1 MNRAIPERES
11 ITVEFKSDRNRLP
24 DRDLVATVVCL
35 ANTEG
40 GAIYLGVEKD
50 GTITGLHPEHQNLAA
65 LAALIANR
73 TSPPISVR
81 VTALQEAG
89 KTIARIEV
97 PKSLRLVAT
106 AEGLLQ
112 RRRLQADGAPQ
123 CVPFHPHEFASR
135 QSDLGVLDYAALP
148 VGQATE
154 ADFDP
159 LERERLRQLVERYG
173 GDRLLLT
180 LSDEE
185 LDGALGFIRTEG
197 QRRAPTVAGLLI
209 LGREAALRQH
219 LPTHEVAFQVLDGA
233 QVRVNDFYRVPLLR
247 TFERIMEQFEAR
259 VQEDE
264 IQVELF
270 RVPIP
275 TFDKRAFREA
285 LINALTHRDY
295 TRLGAVHVRWE
306 TDGLVI
312 SNPGGFVE
320 GVTLD
325 NLLVVEPKPR
335 NPSLADA
342 IKRIGLTERTGRGV
356 DLIYEGLLR
365 YGRPAPDYARS
376 DPTTVVVQLSSAQ
389 ADIPFLQMVIAEEE
403 RVGVRMPLDSLIVL
417 ARLRKER
424 RLDVQTTASAIQ
436 KNESA
441 ARAVLERLVEAGLI
455 EGRGAAPGRT
465 YTLSA
470 QVYRRLGQG
479 PDYVRQAVFDPIQQE
494 QMVLQYMRTQGRI
507 TRSEAAKLC
516 RLSLDQAKRLLRRM
530 VEEGQ
535 LAQQGVGKA
544 TYYEQ
549 ASNIRARP

>member
-1 MNRAIPERES
+1 MNRTIPDRES
-11 ITVEFKSDRNRLP
+11 MTVEFKSDRARLP
-24 DRDLVATVVCL
+24 DRDLVTAVVCL

-40 GAIYLGVEKD
+40 GELYLGVEKD
-50 GTITGLHPEHQNLAA
+50 GAITGLHPEHQNLAT
-65 LAALIANR
+65 LTALIANR
-73 TSPPISVR
+73 TSPPVSVR
-81 VTALQEAG
+81 VTALQEVG
-89 KTIARIEV
+89 KTIARIEI
-97 PKSLRLVAT
+97 PKSMRLVAT

-112 RRRLQADGAPQ
+112 RRRLQADGTPQ

-148 VGQATE
+148 VAQATE

-185 LDGALGFIRTEG
+185 LDGALGFIHTEG
-197 QRRAPTVAGLLI
+197 QRRVPTVAGILV
-209 LGREAALRQH
+209 LGREAALREH
-219 LPTHEVAFQVLDGA
+219 LPTHEAAFQVLDGT
-233 QVRVNDFYRVPLLR
+233 QVRVNDFYRAPLLK

-264 IQVELF
+264 IQVGLF

-306 TDGLVI
+306 TDGLII

-335 NPSLADA
+335 NPLLADA

-403 RVGVRMPLDSLIVL
+403 RTGIRMPLDSLIVL

-424 RLDVQTTASAIQ
+424 RLDVQTMAAAIQ
-436 KNESA
+436 KNESV

-455 EGRGAAPGRT
+455 EGRGATRGRT

-470 QVYRRLGQG
+470 QVYQRLGQG
-479 PDYVRQAVFDPIQQE
+479 ADYIRQAGFGPIQQE
-494 QMVLQYMRTQGRI
+494 QMVLQYVRAQGRI
-507 TRSEAAKLC
+507 TRSEAAELC
-516 RLSLDQAKRLLRRM
+516 RLESEQAKRLLTRM
-530 VEEGQ
+530 EEKSLLVQSGTRKG
-535 LAQQGVGKA
+535 A
-544 TYYEQ
+544 YYEL
-549 ASNIRARP
+549 APNI